1 MKKMNFLRK
10 SMLLLAVVVLVFAAC
25 NKETFEEP
33 ELLNQEQI
41 DMGDNGKVI
50 EGKYIVVLKQDQNNL
65 KSGLTYTAKQ
75 KALRDEIQSLVG
87 FKSADPEMIEHLFVE
102 SIYGFSGKLSSDLYN
117 KLASDSRVAY
127 IEPDRVVMLAKPVK
141 PGDDGGTTVQEIP
154 WGITRVGY
162 GDGTGK
168 SVWILDTGVDLDHPD
183 LNVDQ
188 TRGYSVF
195 TTRRDG
201 TPDDGNGHGT
211 HVAGTIAAL
220 NNNLGVLGVA
230 AGATVVPVKVLDSRG
245 SGAYS
250 GVIQGVDYV
259 AANAKSG
266 EVANMSLGGPV
277 SDALDQAVLAAAAK
291 GVVFSLAAGN
301 ESDNANNHSP
311 ARVNHNNVY
320 TISAMDLNDNWA
332 YFSNY
337 ANPPVDYCAPGVN
350 IKSTWKGGTY
360 NTISGTSM
368 AAPHAAGVLVLGAA
382 RTDGYVL
389 NDPDGNS
396 DPIIHR

>member
-1 MKKMNFLRK
+1 MFFLRK
-10 SMLLLAVVVLVFAAC
+10 SLMLLAVTVMVFTAC
-25 NKETFEEP
+25 NKESFEEP
-33 ELLNQEQI
+33 ELLVEDQM
-41 DMGDNGKVI
+41 DLGDNGKII

-65 KSGLTYTAKQ
+65 KSGLTYAAKQ
-75 KALRDEIQSLVG
+75 KALRAEIQSLVG
-87 FKSADPEMIEHLFVE
+87 LKSADTELVEHLFVE

-127 IEPDRVVMLAKPVK
+127 IEPDRVVMLAKPTK
-141 PGDDGGTTVQEIP
+141 PDDVTTLSQEIP

-195 TTRRDG
+195 TTRRDA

-220 NNNLGVLGVA
+220 NNSEGVLGVA

-250 GVIQGVDYV
+250 GVIMGIEYV

-301 ESDNANNHSP
+301 ESDDANNHSP
-311 ARVNHNNVY
+311 ARVNHANVY

-368 AAPHAAGVLVLGAA
+368 AAPHAAGVLVFGAA